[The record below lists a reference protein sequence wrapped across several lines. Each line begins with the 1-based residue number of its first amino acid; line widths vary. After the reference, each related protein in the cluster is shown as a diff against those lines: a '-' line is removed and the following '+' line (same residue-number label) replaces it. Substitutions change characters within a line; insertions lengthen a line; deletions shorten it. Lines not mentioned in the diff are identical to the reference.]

1 MPAWVWIALVLIA
14 VPFGFLFL
22 IRVRYRLDWDL
33 GSRWS
38 AQFDFGVPGFMRGFT
53 FPAERPI
60 GSASDSSEKT
70 QEASPSKPSAT
81 PESTKAQKSR
91 GKFRS
96 RMGWILL
103 KDTIL
108 LRALLAYGLR
118 FTRRIF
124 GLLNLELECSVSH
137 SDPARLGRL
146 AGYWYAVQPFLG
158 RRIRLQFRFQDQ
170 TPSLRLHLH
179 GGFSAMRAVSHFV
192 ALIVSFPWIL
202 LARRFLRARR
212 LAKLPVG

>member
-1 MPAWVWIALVLIA
+1 MPTWIWIVLVLIA
-14 VPFGFLFL
+14 ALFGFLFL
-22 IRVRYRLDWDL
+22 IRFRYRLDWDL

-38 AQFDFGVPGFMRGFT
+38 AQFEFGVPGFMRGFT
-53 FPAERPI
+53 FPAERSISP
-60 GSASDSSEKT
+60 ASDASEKT
-70 QEASPSKPSAT
+70 QETSPSKPSTIPKSAK
-81 PESTKAQKSR
+81 SQKPRRKFGSR
-91 GKFRS
+91 I
-96 RMGWILL
+96 GWILL

-108 LRALLAYGLR
+108 LRAMLVYGFR
-118 FTRRIF
+118 FTRMLF
-124 GLLNLELECSVSH
+124 GLLNLELECAIGY
-137 SDPARLGRL
+137 SDPAKLGRL

-170 TPSLRLHLH
+170 TSSLRLQVR
-179 GGFSAMRAVSHFV
+179 GGFTAMRAVSHFI